1 MASTYTTRINL
12 EQQADGEN
20 PNSWGDILNNNV
32 IQLVDDAIAA
42 YTSIALSSVD
52 YTLTVNDGATDQ
64 ARSAILEFVGTVS
77 SSVNVI
83 IPGSSKF
90 YFVNDKSIRQNDST
104 ITMKTAA
111 GTGLVIPSSA
121 TKAVICDS
129 VSVFDTDGL
138 TANIC
143 ATDIFTT
150 NINVATCLSATNIV
164 ATNIAAASLSST
176 NIVATNIAA
185 ASLSSTNIVAAT
197 GSFTTKVSGVAAE
210 FSGAVCVGTSIFGTG
225 AVFTG
230 TVSAAFFDGDG
241 SNLTNVA
248 VNLPRSYLAGLGLS
262 NNSSDADA
270 DIDIAVGE
278 CRASSTDISLASALT
293 KKIDA
298 TWAAGNDAGGM
309 AGGITVAANTWYHV
323 HAITVGGVDDV
334 GFDTSPIAA
343 NLISSDSATAY
354 RRIGSIFTDSSSDII
369 PFSQV
374 GNEFLWNTES
384 SDLVISKNNITI
396 DTTFEVTIATPLS
409 VTTWAMLNIDLV
421 DIGNTE
427 GMLIHSP
434 DVSIGIAK
442 ANDQNTAYPAQ
453 SFSGTIN
460 NGSFVGGTFYAN
472 KIRTNTKSCISY
484 SVGDAGTDAT
494 FATLGW
500 VDTRGRDD

>member
-1 MASTYTTRINL
+1 MASSYTTRINL

-129 VSVFDTDGL
+129 VSVFDTGGI

-150 NINVATCLSATNIV
+150 NINVATCLSATNI
-164 ATNIAAASLSST
+164 T
-176 NIVATNIAA
+176 ATNIAA

-241 SNLTNVA
+241 SNLTNLPESSST
-248 VNLPRSYLAGLGLS
+248 LPRSYLAGLGLS

-323 HAITVGGVDDV
+323 HAITVGGSDDV

-374 GNEFLWNTES
+374 GDEFLWNTES
-384 SDLVISKNNITI
+384 SDLVISKNNITV

-409 VTTWAMLNIDLV
+409 VTTWAMLNIDLF

-434 DVSIGIAK
+434 DVSIGIGK
-442 ANDQNTAYPAQ
+442 ANNQNTAYPAQ

-460 NGSFVGGTFYAN
+460 SGSFVGGTFYAN

-500 VDTRGRDD
+500 VDTRGRDN